1 MRKAMALDRPKNES
15 RWLFWREWAILV
27 FAGVAATSS
36 SLPALWPVLQQTAD
50 KMGLSMPFLLALQMG
65 SSVVQIAI
73 FVAVGLFFARRTGL
87 GAPVLEHWLKGEAVG
102 DKLRSFL
109 APAIRLGVL
118 AAIAIFALERLVFA
132 PLLPGFATVTT
143 QVSGWQ
149 ALLAAFYG
157 GVLEELITRLVYVS
171 VLAWLLGRLSHTP
184 DGMPTQGAVW
194 AAVVVAAVLFGLQHL
209 PAASLSVTITPLV
222 IVRAIILNGI
232 AGVLYGAM
240 FYKRG
245 LEAAMLTH
253 FTSDILIHVILFPL
267 LGSVSI

>member
-1 MRKAMALDRPKNES
+1 MYKPMALDQPKNES
-15 RWLFWREWAILV
+15 RWLFWREWVILV
-27 FAGVAATSS
+27 FAGVAVTLG
-36 SLPALWPVLQQTAD
+36 SLPALWSVLEQTAD
-50 KMGLSMPFLLALQMG
+50 KMGLSMPSFLALQMG

-87 GAPVLEHWLKGEAVG
+87 GAPILERWLKGEAVG
-102 DKLRSFL
+102 DKIRSFL
-109 APAIRLGVL
+109 APAISLGVL

-143 QVSGWQ
+143 EVSGWQ

-157 GVLEELITRLVYVS
+157 GVLEELITRLLYVS

-184 DGMPTQGAVW
+184 DGIPSQGAVW
-194 AAVVVAAVLFGLQHL
+194 AAIVVAAVLFGLQHL

-222 IVRAIILNGI
+222 ILRAIILNGI
-232 AGVLYGAM
+232 AGVLYGGM
-240 FYKRG
+240 YYKRG

-253 FTSDILIHVILFPL
+253 FSSDILLHVILYPL
-267 LGSVSI
+267 FGTLLK